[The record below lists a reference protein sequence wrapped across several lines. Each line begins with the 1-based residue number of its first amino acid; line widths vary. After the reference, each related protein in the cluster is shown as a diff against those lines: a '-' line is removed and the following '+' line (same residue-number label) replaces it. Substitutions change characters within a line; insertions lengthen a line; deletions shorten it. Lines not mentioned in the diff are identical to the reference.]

1 MQGGGFSIQWSFFLL
16 FLNGKW
22 RSRQTR
28 DMVAEKE
35 CRVEGEKLILVPYEE
50 AHVELYHA
58 WMQDP
63 GLLEATGSEPL
74 SLAQEYA
81 MQRSWAADPFSSF
94 SSSCPPSLSPFF
106 SSSEEALSHMWW
118 FCWFFFRSLN
128 CLLVIRNNIGWT
140 VSESTTDT
148 SLYFAICYGF
158 QSTLSLFW
166 IGNECKE
173 IMFLVHPM
181 RKASKSWNSKLRVWS
196 SPSS

>member
-1 MQGGGFSIQWSFFLL
+1 M
-16 FLNGKW
+16 NGKW

-81 MQRSWAADPFSSF
+81 MQRSWAEDPFSSF
-94 SSSCPPSLSPFF
+94 SSSCPPSLPFSF
-106 SSSEEALSHMWW
+106 LLFLGGGSLSHLMI
-118 FCWFFFRSLN
+118 
-128 CLLVIRNNIGWT
+128 LLV
-140 VSESTTDT
+140 
-148 SLYFAICYGF
+148 L
-158 QSTLSLFW
+158 LFLELLACDQKQHRM
-166 IGNECKE
+166 NCE
-173 IMFLVHPM
+173 
-181 RKASKSWNSKLRVWS
+181 
-196 SPSS
+196 

>member
-1 MQGGGFSIQWSFFLL
+1 MIPFPFQMFAS
-16 FLNGKW
+16 
-22 RSRQTR
+22 TR

-106 SSSEEALSHMWW
+106 LFLGGGSLSHVMI
-118 FCWFFFRSLN
+118 
-128 CLLVIRNNIGWT
+128 LLV
-140 VSESTTDT
+140 
-148 SLYFAICYGF
+148 L
-158 QSTLSLFW
+158 LLFLELLACDQKQHRM
-166 IGNECKE
+166 NCE
-173 IMFLVHPM
+173 
-181 RKASKSWNSKLRVWS
+181 
-196 SPSS
+196 

>member
-1 MQGGGFSIQWSFFLL
+1 MIPFPFQMFAS
-16 FLNGKW
+16 
-22 RSRQTR
+22 TR

-94 SSSCPPSLSPFF
+94 SSSCPPFLSPFF
-106 SSSEEALSHMWW
+106 SLP
-118 FCWFFFRSLN
+118 R
-128 CLLVIRNNIGWT
+128 RR
-140 VSESTTDT
+140 
-148 SLYFAICYGF
+148 
-158 QSTLSLFW
+158 LSLTCDDFV
-166 IGNECKE
+166 G
-173 IMFLVHPM
+173 
-181 RKASKSWNSKLRVWS
+181 S
-196 SPSS
+196 SFVP

>member
-1 MQGGGFSIQWSFFLL
+1 M
-16 FLNGKW
+16 NGKW

-94 SSSCPPSLSPFF
+94 SSSCPPSLPPFF
-106 SSSEEALSHMWW
+106 SSSEEALSNM
-118 FCWFFFRSLN
+118 
-128 CLLVIRNNIGWT
+128 
-140 VSESTTDT
+140 
-148 SLYFAICYGF
+148 
-158 QSTLSLFW
+158 
-166 IGNECKE
+166 
-173 IMFLVHPM
+173 
-181 RKASKSWNSKLRVWS
+181 
-196 SPSS
+196 